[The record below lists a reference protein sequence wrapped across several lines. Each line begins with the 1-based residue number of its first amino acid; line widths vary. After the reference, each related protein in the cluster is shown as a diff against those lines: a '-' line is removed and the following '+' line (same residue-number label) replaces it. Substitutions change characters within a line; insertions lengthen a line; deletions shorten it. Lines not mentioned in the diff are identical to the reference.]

1 MQARH
6 QDHDRRLPAAR
17 KRAAKVRRTGL
28 NITARTVA
36 MESTRRGL
44 LRLGGGLAALVF
56 GTVVEQA
63 LACRKNGKPC
73 GSGRNGNCCSG
84 TCKRGKCRPTPGA
97 LGCTVNSGDVCKNQF
112 IPCPQ
117 NPTGVCLLLDNGKP
131 FCYEAAGCEGCASH
145 ADCTT
150 FPNGRCITNC
160 PACAPPSASGT
171 ACVYPEFSGS

>member
-28 NITARTVA
+28 SITALTVA

-44 LRLGGGLAALVF
+44 LRLGLGGGLAALVF

-131 FCYEAAGCEGCASH
+131 FCIEASDCRACTSN
-145 ADCTT
+145 ADCIT
-150 FPNGRCITNC
+150 FPNGKCVKTC
-160 PACAPPSASGT
+160 PICGASPNNQG
-171 ACVYPEFSGS
+171 CFYPQA